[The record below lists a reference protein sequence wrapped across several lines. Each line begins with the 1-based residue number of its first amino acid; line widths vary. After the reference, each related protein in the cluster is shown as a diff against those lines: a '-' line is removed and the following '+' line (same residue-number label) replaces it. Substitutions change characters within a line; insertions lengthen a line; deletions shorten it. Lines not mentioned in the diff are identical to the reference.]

1 MTPGQVP
8 QPNIPAAV
16 NPLAIPLAELAAML
30 TKVSGRTVSVEQLQL
45 DVASGAPATADGR
58 VNLVHYAA
66 WLAREVQST

>member
-8 QPNIPAAV
+8 QPNIPASV
-16 NPLAIPLAELAAML
+16 NPLAIPLPELAVML

-45 DVASGAPATADGR
+45 DVENGAPATADGR

-66 WLAREVQST
+66 WLAREVQSK